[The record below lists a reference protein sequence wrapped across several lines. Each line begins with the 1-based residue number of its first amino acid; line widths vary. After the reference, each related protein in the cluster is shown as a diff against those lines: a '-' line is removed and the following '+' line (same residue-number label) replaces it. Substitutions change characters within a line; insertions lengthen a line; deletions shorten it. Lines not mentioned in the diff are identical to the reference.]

1 GSLFRSCRKATR
13 MSRDPLSFRP
23 RVEVLEDRCLPSTLT
38 FTAPSGNGADMLV
51 LHRNGAALE
60 LFDNNSLAV
69 TQPYAAT
76 TAVVIAGANG
86 EADSLLV
93 DNSGGLISLPITFDG
108 GSGSNTLGFSGTA
121 AGDVVIETTTYVALN
136 ATQTISFSNLQHVAA
151 VGASAGDIA

>member
-1 GSLFRSCRKATR
+1 DPGSGGSAGSLFRSCRKATR

-60 LFDNNSLAV
+60 LFDNNTLAV

-93 DNSGGLISLPITFDG
+93 GNSGGLISLPITFDGGSG

-136 ATQTISFSNLQHVAA
+136 ATQTISFSNVQ
-151 VGASAGDIA
+151 